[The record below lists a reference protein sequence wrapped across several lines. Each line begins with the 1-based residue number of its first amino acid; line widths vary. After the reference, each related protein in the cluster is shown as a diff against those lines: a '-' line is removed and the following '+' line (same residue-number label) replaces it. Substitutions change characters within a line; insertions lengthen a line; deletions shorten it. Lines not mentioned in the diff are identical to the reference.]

1 MEDLVRRLGVLEEL
15 NKAYLQRIEELE
27 RESLTPSARASN
39 SRTRWRGVLSTQREN
54 GRFVRDSRY
63 AETMTSSSDLDPRSR
78 GRSLDTPE
86 TAVRFRGGDGR
97 GGDDHGGEGRGGGDL
112 RDGGVAA
119 ADSAGESVR
128 TRIYVGQGV
137 TGVRSNRSNA
147 CHMRM
152 RMHAGQDRTGG
163 CSNRSNITKII
174 PLHSRNTNITL
185 YYTT

>member
-1 MEDLVRRLGVLEEL
+1 M

-39 SRTRWRGVLSTQREN
+39 SRPRWGGGVSTQREN

-86 TAVRFRGGDGR
+86 TAVRFRGGGGR

-112 RDGGVAA
+112 RGGGVAA
-119 ADSAGESVR
+119 AGSAGESVR
-128 TRIYVGQGV
+128 TTRIYVGQGV

-147 CHMRM
+147 CHMRR
-152 RMHAGQDRTGG
+152 RMYTVQDRTGV
-163 CSNRSNITKII
+163 CSDG
-174 PLHSRNTNITL
+174 
-185 YYTT
+185 

>member
-27 RESLTPSARASN
+27 RESPTPSARASN
-39 SRTRWRGVLSTQREN
+39 SRPTWGGVLSTQREN
-54 GRFVRDSRY
+54 PRFVRDSRY

-78 GRSLDTPE
+78 GRSLDPPE
-86 TAVRFRGGDGR
+86 TTV
-97 GGDDHGGEGRGGGDL
+97 
-112 RDGGVAA
+112 
-119 ADSAGESVR
+119 
-128 TRIYVGQGV
+128 
-137 TGVRSNRSNA
+137 
-147 CHMRM
+147 HMRM